1 MDSSTV
7 DIYLFYFS
15 CKVENE
21 NLEND
26 STIESNARK
35 DLTKEK
41 MFDLQP
47 VSPFLLVKVCR
58 MLLKDGLMLVIYGDG
73 EWGEGQT
80 RLTIFII
87 DTFLFQD
94 LFRALLSI
102 QGAIKASLLSNDTL
116 NQIFTT

>member
-41 MFDLQP
+41 MFDL
-47 VSPFLLVKVCR
+47 VAHCLISLICTVGIFANLL
-58 MLLKDGLMLVIYGDG
+58 G
-73 EWGEGQT
+73 T
-80 RLTIFII
+80 
-87 DTFLFQD
+87 D
-94 LFRALLSI
+94 LAL
-102 QGAIKASLLSNDTL
+102 
-116 NQIFTT
+116 

>member
-1 MDSSTV
+1 MNIS
-7 DIYLFYFS
+7 IIQYLKDGVYRVKVKELSNCAS

-47 VSPFLLVKVCR
+47 VSPFLLVKE
-58 MLLKDGLMLVIYGDG
+58 KLMVKSNTLENVQKSKAELTSRLVYTANSIV
-73 EWGEGQT
+73 
-80 RLTIFII
+80 
-87 DTFLFQD
+87 
-94 LFRALLSI
+94 ALAEEI
-102 QGAIKASLLSNDTL
+102 
-116 NQIFTT
+116 